1 VERLDLRLTAPF
13 TLTGMVTLGS
23 AGKLPSGKRVAIFL
37 RPSVATSEG
46 LSQGIAGQDGGFI
59 RAGFDSL
66 EVRKDADAAAFAEA
80 VGRYSVFY
88 QPSADGRAS
97 TARQRLLSRPERN
110 TAETA
115 QAARSAA
122 AFADSN

>member
-1 VERLDLRLTAPF
+1 
-13 TLTGMVTLGS
+13 
-23 AGKLPSGKRVAIFL
+23 
-37 RPSVATSEG
+37 
-46 LSQGIAGQDGGFI
+46 
-59 RAGFDSL
+59 
-66 EVRKDADAAAFAEA
+66 
-80 VGRYSVFY
+80 VFY

-110 TAETA
+110 TAQTA